1 MGGCTRWRKGGC
13 NLGLKDHS
21 QTYATLPTL
30 AGAARWKMD
39 KDTDLAWLD
48 QVHTVMGVLR
58 AVGVLPVT
66 RCSINGHLH
75 SLFSAMLV
83 EAHVWAGD
91 TVYVHTRKL
100 STLATQGIS
109 THMLGWL
116 TIWFRRVFCTVHNKA
131 EPMVKSGCQVG
142 C

>member
-1 MGGCTRWRKGGC
+1 V
-13 NLGLKDHS
+13 GLKHHS
-21 QTYATLPTL
+21 QIHATLLTL
-30 AGAARWKMD
+30 ADAARWKMD

-48 QVHTVMGVLR
+48 QVHTVMGFLR
-58 AVGVLPVT
+58 SAGVLPVT

-75 SLFSAMLV
+75 SLFSAMIV

-100 STLATQGIS
+100 STLAAQGIS

-116 TIWFRRVFCTVHNKA
+116 DHMVQAGLLHSPQQGKA
-131 EPMVKSGCQVG
+131 NGAVRLSGRLLRHLQ
-142 C
+142 

>member
-1 MGGCTRWRKGGC
+1 M
-13 NLGLKDHS
+13 GLKHHS
-21 QTYATLPTL
+21 QTLATLPTL
-30 AGAARWKMD
+30 ADAARWKMD

-58 AVGVLPVT
+58 AVGVLPIT
-66 RCSINGHLH
+66 RCSVNGHLH
-75 SLFSAMLV
+75 SLFSAMIV
-83 EAHVWAGD
+83 EAHLWAGD

-116 TIWFRRVFCTVHNKA
+116 DQ
-131 EPMVKSGCQVG
+131 MVQAGLLHSPQQDRANGAVRLSGG
-142 C
+142 LLRHLS

>member
-1 MGGCTRWRKGGC
+1 M
-13 NLGLKDHS
+13 GLKHHS
-21 QTYATLPTL
+21 RTLATLPTL

-48 QVHTVMGVLR
+48 QVHTVMGVLW

-66 RCSINGHLH
+66 RCSVNGHLH
-75 SLFSAMLV
+75 SLFSAMIV

-109 THMLGWL
+109 IHMLGWL
-116 TIWFRRVFCTVHNKA
+116 DQ
-131 EPMVKSGCQVG
+131 MVQAGLLHSPQQGRANGAVRLSGG
-142 C
+142 LLRHLS